1 MSTTKLL
8 ILFQVTTYM
17 VSQATHISLNKV
29 VPKRRQRAPFFPY
42 KMFVKKLRLTNP
54 LFMSKLPSKV
64 AQALSA
70 IVKTQNV

>member
-1 MSTTKLL
+1 
-8 ILFQVTTYM
+8 M

-29 VPKRRQRAPFFPY
+29 APKKKQKAQFSQY

-54 LFMSKLPSKV
+54 LFMSQLPSKV
-64 AQALSA
+64 AQALNA